1 MTDTLCAAPP
11 RLIPLSSVAML
22 TRAWDAERSTT
33 GLIRRRIRNRDPF
46 HPRRSTSARQIEQIV
61 KHRSTRA
68 VVEDLRRG
76 GRLIE
81 VTEEVDPHLE
91 LAEIQRRV
99 YARGGPGL
107 LFSNVRGS
115 RFPVASNLFAS
126 LEQARY
132 LFRDTLE
139 KVRRVIEVKV
149 DPSALPK
156 RPFRYAGVPWTA
168 LSMLPKR
175 VAGGPVTARRCE
187 LSDLPQ
193 LKCWP
198 DDGGAFVTLPQVLS
212 ADPEA
217 PENLMRV
224 NLGMYRVQLSGN
236 DYRPDDEVGLH
247 YQIHRGIGVHH
258 RAAMDRGEPMR
269 VCITVGGSPAMSLA
283 AVMPL
288 PEGLTELTFAGALA
302 GRRTRMILGHR
313 DLIDHAPLYA
323 DADFAIVGR
332 VVPGETKPEGP
343 FGDHLGYYS
352 LRHDFPVMHVDRV
365 WHREGAIW
373 PMTVVGRPP
382 QEDTTFGQL
391 IHELTDPIIPTVIPG
406 VKAVH
411 AVDAAGVHPL
421 LLAIGS
427 ERYMPYLKESE
438 PQELL
443 TQANAI
449 LGNGQLSLAKYL
461 WITDDPEGRLKIH
474 QIDEFLQY
482 MLSRVDWRRDLHF
495 QTRTTI
501 DTLDYSGTGFNR
513 GSKVVVAA
521 TGPARRTLPSEVPSP
536 LPLPDGFQ
544 NPRVVM
550 PGVLAIAGPKM
561 SDVAERQD
569 LQRLLESLRHQSE
582 IAAFPL
588 ITVVDDADF
597 AAASLANWLWVTF
610 TRSNPATD
618 LRGVDEAT
626 VDKHWGCR
634 GSVVI
639 DARIKP
645 HHAPP
650 LIEDPEVV
658 SKVDARAARG
668 GPLAPY
674 L

>member
-1 MTDTLCAAPP
+1 M
-11 RLIPLSSVAML
+11 
-22 TRAWDAERSTT
+22 
-33 GLIRRRIRNRDPF
+33 
-46 HPRRSTSARQIEQIV
+46 
-61 KHRSTRA
+61 KHRSTRD
-68 VVEDLRRG
+68 VVEDLRAD

-81 VTEEVDPHLE
+81 VTDEVDPHLE

-99 YARGGPGL
+99 YASGGPGL
-107 LFSNVRGS
+107 LFSNVRGC
-115 RFPVASNLFAS
+115 RFPMASNLFAS
-126 LEQARY
+126 LDQARY

-139 KVRRVIEVKV
+139 SVRRLIEVKL

-156 RPFRYAGVPWTA
+156 RPMRYAGVPLTA
-168 LSMLPKR
+168 LTMLPKFVR
-175 VAGGPVTARRCE
+175 SGSVTANRCG
-187 LSDLPQ
+187 LSELPQ

-217 PENLMRV
+217 PQNLMRV

-236 DYRPDDEVGLH
+236 DYDADSQVGLH

-258 RAAMDRGEPMR
+258 RAAMDRGEPMK
-269 VCITVGGSPAMSLA
+269 VAITVGGSPAMSLA

-302 GRRTRMILGHR
+302 GRRTRMVRG
-313 DLIDHAPLYA
+313 DHAPVYA

-332 VVPGETKPEGP
+332 IDPTASMPEGP

-352 LRHDFPVMHVDRV
+352 LRHDFPFMKVDHV
-365 WHREGAIW
+365 WHRKDAIW
-373 PMTVVGRPP
+373 PFTVVGRPP

-391 IHELTDPIIPTVIPG
+391 IHEITDPIIPTVIPG

-427 ERYMPYLKESE
+427 ERYMPYLKAAE

-461 WITDDPEGRLKIH
+461 WITDDPSDELKIH
-474 QIDEFLQY
+474 DIGSFMQHILC
-482 MLSRVDWRRDLHF
+482 RVDWRRDLHF

-501 DTLDYSGTGFNR
+501 DTLDYSGTGFNQ

-521 TGPARRTLPSEVPSP
+521 TGKPRVELGKEVPSGMSV
-536 LPLPDGFQ
+536 PDGFRD
-544 NPRVVM
+544 PRIVM
-550 PGVLAIAGPKM
+550 PGVIAVAGPKHVGKASRTDM
-561 SDVAERQD
+561 KRLAECFSNQKD
-569 LQRLLESLRHQSE
+569 LLP
-582 IAAFPL
+582 FPM
-588 ITVVDDADF
+588 ITVCDDSDF
-597 AAASLANWLWVTF
+597 ASANLRNWLWLTF
-610 TRSNPATD
+610 TRSNPAID
-618 LRGVDEAT
+618 ISGVDEILI
-626 VDKHWGCR
+626 DKHWGCR
-634 GSVVI
+634 GSLLI
-639 DARIKP
+639 DARVKP

-650 LIEDPEVV
+650 LVEDPETLK
-658 SKVDARAARG
+658 KVDARATRG
-668 GPLAPY
+668 DALAKY